1 MSSPVSSAQ
10 GSAGATELRN
20 PVPDI
25 AIGNPT
31 QPHTT
36 AVQPE
41 TQLMRAV
48 TQTSVA
54 KSLRIVD
61 SYPESSTGN
70 IVAST
75 DLWSAAFREAVDT
88 FESKMSVDLITGG
101 SLEQLFKDLQS
112 IDKSLTDEST
122 FLRGLGRLRSM
133 KVPLETFKLAL
144 DVTNP
149 LASFE
154 PTAATVFGVV
164 RGVTTVRSSHDN
176 TKTSVETGTR

>member
-20 PVPDI
+20 PVPDK

-41 TQLMRAV
+41 T
-48 TQTSVA
+48 
-54 KSLRIVD
+54 
-61 SYPESSTGN
+61 STGN

-176 TKTSVETGTR
+176 AKTSVETGTR